1 MIPILF
7 TVNVGN
13 MLAPNMGSYGWFKGN
28 WVKYKIHVV

>member
-13 MLAPNMGSYGWFKGN
+13 MLAPNMGSYGWFKGS
-28 WVKYKIHVV
+28 WLRFM

>member
-13 MLAPNMGSYGWFKGN
+13 MLAPNMGSYGWFKGD
-28 WVKYKIHVV
+28 WVKIHVV